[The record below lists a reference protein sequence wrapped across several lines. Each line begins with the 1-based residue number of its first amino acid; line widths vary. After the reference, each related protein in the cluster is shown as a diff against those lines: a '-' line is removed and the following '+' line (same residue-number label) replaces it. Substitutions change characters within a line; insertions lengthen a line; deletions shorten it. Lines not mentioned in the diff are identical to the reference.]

1 MTTEVLTRTEPLAHP
16 AMAFLPYEPKS
27 ASAAREL
34 VQGKLG
40 DWRLEH
46 LADDAMLLVTEL
58 VSNAAKTG
66 CLTTMRVTVA
76 RVTNPAGRAVR
87 IAVRDGSRAL
97 PVLVAAANGEDES
110 GRGLELVDR
119 LSVMWGVEV
128 DAWGKTVWADL
139 AVERV

>member
-1 MTTEVLTRTEPLAHP
+1 
-16 AMAFLPYEPKS
+16 MAFLPYEPQS

-34 VQGKLG
+34 VRGKLA

-46 LADDAMLLVTEL
+46 LADDAKLLVTEL

-76 RVTNPAGRAVR
+76 RVTNRAGRAVQ

-97 PVLVAAANGEDES
+97 PVLIAAARDEDQS
-110 GRGLELVDR
+110 GRGLVLVDR